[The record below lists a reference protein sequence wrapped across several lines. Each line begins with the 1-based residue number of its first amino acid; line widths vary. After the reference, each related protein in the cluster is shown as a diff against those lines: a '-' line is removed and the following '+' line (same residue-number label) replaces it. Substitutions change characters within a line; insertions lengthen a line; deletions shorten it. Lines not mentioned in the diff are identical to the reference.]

1 MDRDSEVG
9 VYTTVPGEDGQNIR
23 IGTLWFHHRRQASAS
38 FAYSEEW
45 FQHPYSYELEP
56 ALPLGSGKFHT
67 IPGQA
72 LFDVTPP
79 RSM

>member
-1 MDRDSEVG
+1 MNRDSEVG
-9 VYTTVPGEDGQNIR
+9 IYTTLPGEDGQNIR
-23 IGTLWFHHRRQASAS
+23 VGTLWFHHRRQASAS
-38 FAYSEEW
+38 FTYSGEW
-45 FQHPYSYELEP
+45 LQHPYSYELEP

-67 IPGQA
+67 VPGQA